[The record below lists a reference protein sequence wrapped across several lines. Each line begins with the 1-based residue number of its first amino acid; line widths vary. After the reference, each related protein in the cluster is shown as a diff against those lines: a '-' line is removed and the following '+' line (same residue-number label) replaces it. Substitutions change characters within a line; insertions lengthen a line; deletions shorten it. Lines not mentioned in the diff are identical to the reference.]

1 VIPHQSWW
9 SGPRADERFS
19 YCNAVEAGS
28 KLGKNGPTFLSGHL
42 VASLEDLLERLTGT
56 PSISPAK
63 SLVGRK
69 SAAKPGLDKLGSWI
83 EGRLTKFIA
92 GEEEG
97 DGGST
102 TKHTPAAVA
111 KGAASGPVGPFS
123 HFTAISP
130 AHSGPLSRNPSAADV
145 PGMNG
150 HLGVPGESMRTSPL
164 QPLHGGSPHVGG
176 HHLEPTDST
185 TSSYGDYMGHHG
197 RESSYTSWSAMQEAP
212 QEVEGDG
219 FNGDAGYA
227 EDNDNGDE
235 GEGEFINPLAAP
247 MFGVTQSHDYKPASS
262 GARANLTVGGDDDD
276 EDDLGFGN
284 AALSRDRTPKP
295 PASEDTGE
303 ADSHGATPSKAA
315 AEATKAKAEASASA
329 SSGKGGLEPQKSSSW
344 LKGWWGK
351 KEGEGSGPIR
361 AKLGEES
368 SMVYDKE
375 LKRWVVKGVSGASA
389 SIVLPLLAVAAT
401 MWTGTDPPCRRK
413 GRRVSRLRHHRLRG
427 LRRPR
432 HPAQQGRS
440 KPPEQCPQ
448 RRHLP
453 SSLEASAPRL
463 RLPPVWV
470 LVRAAPSAR
479 RLLPPDSPRLPM
491 AVSDA

>member
-1 VIPHQSWW
+1 
-9 SGPRADERFS
+9 
-19 YCNAVEAGS
+19 
-28 KLGKNGPTFLSGHL
+28 
-42 VASLEDLLERLTGT
+42 
-56 PSISPAK
+56 
-63 SLVGRK
+63 VGRK
-69 SAAKPGLDKLGSWI
+69 SAGKPGLDKLGSWI

-111 KGAASGPVGPFS
+111 KGAAKGPVGPFS

-130 AHSGPLSRNPSAADV
+130 AQSGPLSRNPSAADV

-150 HLGVPGESMRTSPL
+150 NLGVPGESMRTSPL
-164 QPLHGGSPHVGG
+164 QPLYGGSPHVGG

-185 TSSYGDYMGHHG
+185 SSSYGDYMGHHG

-219 FNGDAGYA
+219 FNGDAEYA
-227 EDNDNGDE
+227 EDNDNDNGGE

-247 MFGVTQSHDYKPASS
+247 MFGVTQSHDYKPAPS
-262 GARANLTVGGDDDD
+262 GGRANLAVEGDDD

-303 ADSHGATPSKAA
+303 ADSHGATPRKGAD
-315 AEATKAKAEASASA
+315 ATKAKAEASANVEAKAKASASA

-375 LKRWVVKGVSGASA
+375 LKRWVVKGVSGAWSVGLRPRLSYRCPLWLLPCGLVLIRRAGERRDDRSDSA
-389 SIVLPLLAVAAT
+389 TTTSEGSDGLAIPRSKGRTSRSSNVRHPTTFPALSKRRRAT
-401 MWTGTDPPCRRK
+401 PATLRSGTGTET
-413 GRRVSRLRHHRLRG
+413 G
-427 LRRPR
+427 
-432 HPAQQGRS
+432 
-440 KPPEQCPQ
+440 
-448 RRHLP
+448 
-453 SSLEASAPRL
+453 
-463 RLPPVWV
+463 
-470 LVRAAPSAR
+470 
-479 RLLPPDSPRLPM
+479 
-491 AVSDA
+491 